1 MLYHWLLWQVQAS
14 NMWPGEELW
23 DIIESLR
30 EGAPTGWWIY
40 IKPYNYY

>member
-1 MLYHWLLWQVQAS
+1 MLYHWLLWQVGAS
-14 NMWPGEELW
+14 GDWPGEELW

-30 EGAPTGWWIY
+30 DSAPTGWWVC